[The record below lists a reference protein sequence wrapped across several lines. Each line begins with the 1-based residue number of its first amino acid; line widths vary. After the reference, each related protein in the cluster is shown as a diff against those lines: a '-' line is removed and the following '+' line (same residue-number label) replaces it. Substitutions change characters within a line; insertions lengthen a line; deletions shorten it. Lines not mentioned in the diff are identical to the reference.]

1 MTEAKAAYSIQSLTS
16 LLAGGIITQSEFDR
30 FEKRVN
36 RAKAVAAEAAEVQ
49 ALVAPLREFM
59 EADVQYKISDLVLG
73 VLGIK
78 APCHG
83 YQETADERKHRD
95 GVAKP
100 RIIAALEIL
109 GASKYGSGAQT
120 RYSFG
125 EAAPEFETNGA
136 DEEDS
141 AES

>member
-1 MTEAKAAYSIQSLTS
+1 MAAADAAAAAK
-16 LLAGGIITQSEFDR
+16 
-30 FEKRVN
+30 
-36 RAKAVAAEAAEVQ
+36 AAEAAVIADIVPQLE
-49 ALVAPLREFM
+49 AFMVAGT
-59 EADVQYKISDLVLG
+59 QYKISDLVLG

-83 YQETADERKHRD
+83 YQESADERKFRD

-100 RIIAALEIL
+100 RIIAALELL
-109 GASKYGSGAQT
+109 GATKSGNGAQT

-125 EAAPEFETNGA
+125 EAEVEFETNT
-136 DEEDS
+136 EEES

>member
-1 MTEAKAAYSIQSLTS
+1 MVTTKTLLSNLSS
-16 LLAGGIITQSEFDR
+16 LLCNGIISEAEHSR
-30 FEKRVN
+30 MKKRIL
-36 RAKAVAAEAAEVQ
+36 KAEAQAAEAAEIQ
-49 ALVAPLREFM
+49 ALVEPLREFM
-59 EADVQYKISDLVLG
+59 AADVQYKISDLVLG

-83 YQETADERKHRD
+83 YQETADERKFRD

-100 RIIAALEIL
+100 RIIGALEIL

-125 EAAPEFETNGA
+125 EAAPEFETNTG
-136 DEEDS
+136 DEEES

>member
-1 MTEAKAAYSIQSLTS
+1 MTEAQAEYSIQSLTS
-16 LLAGGIITQSEFDR
+16 LLARGIITQSEFDR

-36 RAKAVAAEAAEVQ
+36 RAQAVAAEAAEIQ
-49 ALVAPLREFM
+49 ALVEPLREFM
-59 EADVQYKISDLVLG
+59 TADVQYKISDLVLG

-78 APCHG
+78 APCQG
-83 YQETADERKHRD
+83 YQETKEEQKYGD

-100 RIIAALEIL
+100 RILAALEIL
-109 GASKYGSGAQT
+109 GASKRGSGAQP

-125 EAAPEFETNGA
+125 EVAPQLYTNG
-136 DEEDS
+136 EEEES

>member
-1 MTEAKAAYSIQSLTS
+1 MATTKTLISNLNS
-16 LLAGGIITQSEFDR
+16 LLCYDVISLAEHSR
-30 FEKRVN
+30 MKKRIL
-36 RAKAVAAEAAEVQ
+36 KAEAQATEAAEIQ
-49 ALVAPLREFM
+49 ALVEPLREFM
-59 EADVQYKISDLVLG
+59 VADTQYKISDLVLG

-83 YQETADERKHRD
+83 YQETAAERKHRD

>member
-1 MTEAKAAYSIQSLTS
+1 MATTKTLLSNLSS
-16 LLAGGIITQSEFDR
+16 LLCNDIISLAEHSR
-30 FEKRVN
+30 MKKRIL
-36 RAKAVAAEAAEVQ
+36 KAEAQAAEAAEIQ
-49 ALVAPLREFM
+49 ALVEPLREFM
-59 EADVQYKISDLVLG
+59 VADTQYKISDLVLG

>member
-1 MTEAKAAYSIQSLTS
+1 MATTKTLISNLNSLLCNDIISLAEHRRMKNRILKAEAKAAEEQVIADLVPQLQ
-16 LLAGGIITQSEFDR
+16 AFM
-30 FEKRVN
+30 
-36 RAKAVAAEAAEVQ
+36 VAD
-49 ALVAPLREFM
+49 M
-59 EADVQYKISDLVLG
+59 QYKISDLVLG

-83 YQETADERKHRD
+83 YQETKEEQKHRD

-125 EAAPEFETNGA
+125 EAAPEFEANGEEG
-136 DEEDS
+136 EEDS
-141 AES
+141 QES

>member
-1 MTEAKAAYSIQSLTS
+1 MATTKTLISNLNSLLCNDIISLAEHRRMKNRILKAEAKAAEEQVIADLVPQLQ
-16 LLAGGIITQSEFDR
+16 AFM
-30 FEKRVN
+30 
-36 RAKAVAAEAAEVQ
+36 VAD
-49 ALVAPLREFM
+49 M
-59 EADVQYKISDLVLG
+59 QYKISDLVLG

-83 YQETADERKHRD
+83 YQETAEERKFRD

-100 RIIAALEIL
+100 RIIGALEIL

-125 EAAPEFETNGA
+125 EAAPEFDTNGEEG
-136 DEEDS
+136 EEDS
-141 AES
+141 QES

>member
-1 MTEAKAAYSIQSLTS
+1 MTEAKADYSIQSLTS

-30 FEKRVN
+30 FEKRVI
-36 RAKAVAAEAAEVQ
+36 KAQAGAAEAAEVR
-49 ALVAPLREFM
+49 ALVEPLREFM

-83 YQETADERKHRD
+83 YSETADERKFRD

-100 RIIAALEIL
+100 RIIAALELL
-109 GASKYGSGAQT
+109 GATKSGAGAQT

-125 EAAPEFETNGA
+125 EAAAELTPVTEVEAT
-136 DEEDS
+136 EES
-141 AES
+141 

>member
-1 MTEAKAAYSIQSLTS
+1 MATTKTLLSNLSS
-16 LLAGGIITQSEFDR
+16 LLCNGIISEAEHTR
-30 FEKRVN
+30 MRLRIWKAEVKR
-36 RAKAVAAEAAEVQ
+36 AEAAVI
-49 ALVAPLREFM
+49 ADLVPQLQDFM
-59 EADVQYKISDLVLG
+59 VADNQYKISDLVLG

-83 YQETADERKHRD
+83 IEETPEQRKFRD
-95 GVAKP
+95 GTAKP

-109 GASKYGSGAQT
+109 GASKTGTGAQT

-125 EAAPEFETNGA
+125 EAAPEFETNAA
-136 DEEDS
+136 DEEES

>member
-1 MTEAKAAYSIQSLTS
+1 MTNLKALST
-16 LLAGGIITQSEFDR
+16 LLAGGVITQSEFDR
-30 FEKRVN
+30 FERRVVK
-36 RAKAVAAEAAEVQ
+36 AQAVAAEQAEIQ
-49 ALVAPLREFM
+49 ALVEPLREFM

-83 YQETADERKHRD
+83 YAETAEERKFRD
-95 GVAKP
+95 GTAKP
-100 RIIAALEIL
+100 RIIGALAIL

-125 EAAPEFETNGA
+125 EAAPEFETNTG
-136 DEEDS
+136 DEEES
-141 AES
+141 AEG

>member
-1 MTEAKAAYSIQSLTS
+1 MTNLKALST
-16 LLAGGIITQSEFDR
+16 LLAGGVITQSEFDR
-30 FEKRVN
+30 FERRVV
-36 RAKAVAAEAAEVQ
+36 KAQAAAAEQAEIQ
-49 ALVAPLREFM
+49 ALVQPLREFM

-83 YQETADERKHRD
+83 YAETAEERKFRD
-95 GVAKP
+95 GTAKP
-100 RIIAALEIL
+100 RIIGALAIL

-125 EAAPEFETNGA
+125 EAAPEFETNTG
-136 DEEDS
+136 DEEES

>member
-1 MTEAKAAYSIQSLTS
+1 MTNLKALST
-16 LLAGGIITQSEFDR
+16 LLAGGVITQSEFDR
-30 FEKRVN
+30 FERRVVK
-36 RAKAVAAEAAEVQ
+36 AQAVAAEQAEIQ
-49 ALVAPLREFM
+49 ALVQPLREFM

-83 YQETADERKHRD
+83 YAETAEERKFRD
-95 GVAKP
+95 GTAKP
-100 RIIAALEIL
+100 RIIGALAIL

-125 EAAPEFETNGA
+125 EAAPEFETNTG
-136 DEEDS
+136 DEEES
-141 AES
+141 AER

>member
-1 MTEAKAAYSIQSLTS
+1 MTITAKDLASFIKAGNSRADLNTLFAEAKR
-16 LLAGGIITQSEFDR
+16 IIRDE
-30 FEKRVN
+30 
-36 RAKAVAAEAAEVQ
+36 AVAAEQAEIQ
-49 ALVAPLREFM
+49 ALVEPLREFM
-59 EADVQYKISDLVLG
+59 VADTQYKISDLVLG

-83 YQETADERKHRD
+83 YQETAEERKHRD

-100 RIIAALEIL
+100 RIIGALEIL

-125 EAAPEFETNGA
+125 EAAPQFDTNGEEG
-136 DEEDS
+136 EEDS
-141 AES
+141 QES

>member
-1 MTEAKAAYSIQSLTS
+1 MTNLKALTT
-16 LLAGGIITQSEFDR
+16 LLVEDIITQSEFER
-30 FEKRVN
+30 FEKRIQ
-36 RAKAVAAEAAEVQ
+36 RAEAKAAEAQVVADLVP
-49 ALVAPLREFM
+49 ALEAFM
-59 EADVQYKISDLVLG
+59 TAGVLYKISDLVLG

-100 RIIAALEIL
+100 RIIAALELL
-109 GASKYGSGAQT
+109 GATKTGTGAQT

-125 EAAPEFETNGA
+125 EAAPEFETNAA
-136 DEEDS
+136 DEEES

>member
-1 MTEAKAAYSIQSLTS
+1 MTITAKDLASFIKAGNSRADLNTLFAEAKR
-16 LLAGGIITQSEFDR
+16 IIRDE
-30 FEKRVN
+30 
-36 RAKAVAAEAAEVQ
+36 AVAAEQAEIQ
-49 ALVAPLREFM
+49 ALVEPLREFM
-59 EADVQYKISDLVLG
+59 VADTQYKISDLVLG

-83 YQETADERKHRD
+83 YQETAEERKHRD

-100 RIIAALEIL
+100 RIIGALEIL

-125 EAAPEFETNGA
+125 EAAPEFETNAA
-136 DEEDS
+136 DEEES

>member
-1 MTEAKAAYSIQSLTS
+1 MTNLKALST
-16 LLAGGIITQSEFDR
+16 LLAGGVITQSEFDR

-36 RAKAVAAEAAEVQ
+36 RAQAAAAEQAEIQ
-49 ALVAPLREFM
+49 ALVEPLREFM

-83 YQETADERKHRD
+83 YAETAEERKFRD
-95 GVAKP
+95 GTAKP
-100 RIIAALEIL
+100 RIIGALAIL

-125 EAAPEFETNGA
+125 EAAPEFETNTG
-136 DEEDS
+136 DEEES